1 MKQVSSKLHRIF
13 PENKEHY
20 QIYVTPIEQLSI
32 QFVGKDKA
40 IFYTIATYFHSQCLP
55 ILRMNSGLH
64 NTISDATDYKHL
76 YGYGGEI

>member
-1 MKQVSSKLHRIF
+1 MKQVSDRLFYIF
-13 PENKEHY
+13 PFPESYKFPGNH
-20 QIYVTPIEQLSI
+20 IGQLI
-32 QFVGKDKA
+32 DQFDDKDRK
-40 IFYTIATYFHSQCLP
+40 IFRIATYFHSQSLP